1 MEALLQQC
9 SVPRRG
15 HAVIFV
21 FQMKF
26 PEDLCPG
33 MFCGSQNLR
42 FLLFLSGC
50 KQCLYLPK

>member
-9 SVPRRG
+9 SVPQRG

-26 PEDLCPG
+26 PEDLCPKLT
-33 MFCGSQNLR
+33 FSS
-42 FLLFLSGC
+42 LSE
-50 KQCLYLPK
+50 QV